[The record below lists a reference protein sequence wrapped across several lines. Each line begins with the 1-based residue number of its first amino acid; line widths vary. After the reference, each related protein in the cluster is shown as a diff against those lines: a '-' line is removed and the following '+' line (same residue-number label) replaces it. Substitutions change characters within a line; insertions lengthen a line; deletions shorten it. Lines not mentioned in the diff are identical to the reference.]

1 MYIPRH
7 FQEERIPVLHGLI
20 REQGFAML
28 VTLCADGLVASHIP
42 MILDTEPEPLGTLRG
57 HVSRANPQWRTLV
70 PGVRAL
76 AIFSGP
82 QHYVSPSWYPEKQE
96 SGKVVPTWNY
106 AVVHAYGH
114 TRVIEDADW
123 LRAHVTSLT
132 AKHEAD
138 FPEPWK
144 VTDAPGDYIASMVK
158 GIVGIEV
165 PIESLEGRWKVNQN
179 RSAADRVGVV
189 SALESLGDPDSV
201 EMARMVAATLT
212 ERDG

>member
-7 FQEERIPVLHGLI
+7 FEEKRIPVLHGLI
-20 REQGFAML
+20 RERSFAML
-28 VTLCADGLVASHIP
+28 VTLCEDGLVASHIP

-82 QHYVSPSWYPEKQE
+82 QHYVSPSWYPEKRE
-96 SGKVVPTWNY
+96 TGKVVPTWNY

-114 TRVIEDADW
+114 ARIIEDADW
-123 LRAHVTSLT
+123 LRAHVTRLT
-132 AKHEAD
+132 AVHEAD

-144 VTDAPGDYIASMVK
+144 VTDAPDEYIASMVK

-165 PIESLEGRWKVNQN
+165 PIESLEGKWKVNQN
-179 RSAADRVGVV
+179 RPAADRAGVV
-189 SALESLGDPDSV
+189 SALESLGDPDSG
-201 EMARMVAATLT
+201 EMARLVAARL
-212 ERDG
+212 EGK